1 MVLSHCYGVMKYTL
15 VFVNLIFWVLGLTA
29 VVFGTWMLVDQTFI
43 LSLTQEQH
51 NYYAGLYITLAAGAL
66 LLIVAFL
73 GCCGAFRESQCML
86 VGFFSCLLVVI
97 VAQIAAGAWLYTNR
111 DGIEPLVQAS
121 FMNTVKD
128 EYGQIDHRTQ
138 TVDSIQE
145 NLQCCGASGPND
157 WASSKYGS
165 STGPIS
171 LTVSSPKNDY
181 IVPESCCKVK
191 DTNLCNTARKI
202 KVGGFVPPEI
212 YSKGC
217 VNELRNVFSSQG
229 YIVLIVIIVLCV
241 VELISVIF
249 SLILCCAIGSSDRY
263 KA

>member
-1 MVLSHCYGVMKYTL
+1 MVLSQCFGVIKYTL

-29 VVFGTWMLVDQTFI
+29 VGFGTWMLVDHTFI

-51 NYYAGLYITLAAGAL
+51 NYYAGLYITLVAGAL

-86 VGFFSCLLVVI
+86 VGFFSCLLVV
-97 VAQIAAGAWLYTNR
+97 VVTQIAAGAWLYTNR
-111 DGIEPLVQAS
+111 DRIEPLVKTS
-121 FMNTVKD
+121 FMSTVKN
-128 EYGQIDHRTQ
+128 EYGEIEDRTR

-145 NLQCCGASGPND
+145 NLQCCGANGPSD
-157 WASSKYGS
+157 WTSSKYGNS
-165 STGPIS
+165 NGPLS

-191 DTNLCNTARKI
+191 DTKLCNDARKI
-202 KVGGFVPPEI
+202 KIGGIVPPEI
-212 YSKGC
+212 YSQGC
-217 VNELRNVFSSQG
+217 VDKLSDVFSSQG
-229 YIVLIVIIVLCV
+229 FFVLIIIIILCV
-241 VELISVIF
+241 VELIGLIF